1 MYATAESCAE
11 QLCISPRAVERAI
24 RVLREN
30 GLIERTGSDK
40 RGRWIP
46 TLRG

>member
-1 MYATAESCAE
+1 MINPQSYANRT
-11 QLCISPRAVERAI
+11 VERAI

-46 TLRG
+46 TRRG

>member
-1 MYATAESCAE
+1 MINPQSYANRT
-11 QLCISPRAVERAI
+11 VERAI

-30 GLIERTGSDK
+30 GLIGRTGSDK

-46 TLRG
+46 TRRG